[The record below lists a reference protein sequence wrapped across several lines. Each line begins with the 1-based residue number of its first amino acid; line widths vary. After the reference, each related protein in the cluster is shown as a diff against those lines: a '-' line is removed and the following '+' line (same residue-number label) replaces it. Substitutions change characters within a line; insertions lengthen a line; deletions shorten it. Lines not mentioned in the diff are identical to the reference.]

1 MFPLKYRLLSCT
13 KLVQSVYSVIQPN
26 QKEIRATPCNPSNPC
41 TVFFNSVTAS
51 LSATTTTFGLVFFLH
66 RTTTKMLLFPNPEYI
81 AHSPIAAWTILRLPS
96 HMRVS
101 WQCVNHIR

>member
-51 LSATTTTFGLVFFLH
+51 LSATMTTFSPVSSLH
-66 RTTTKMLLFPNPEYI
+66 HTATGMLRVQGREYI

-101 WQCVNHIR
+101 WQCVNH